1 MEWIKKKPHKA
12 KKIKEN
18 KVKERLSPRDVLYLH
33 SVQRGNTSWN
43 KVEVYLPG
51 FHSYLIPSHL
61 TLAQNEGLGVCLD
74 IFFFHFSSFK
84 LLPWLGLIH
93 SCKWSNQKRRN
104 EHFWQLILQLS
115 NSSFTSAALFQPP
128 RPLTSPAHLLFK
140 TWTENNVHTMEV
152 TILQ

>member
-33 SVQRGNTSWN
+33 WVQRGNTIWN

-61 TLAQNEGLGVCLD
+61 TLAQNEGLGVCLG
-74 IFFFHFSSFK
+74 IFFFIFQVLNCFLDLDSST
-84 LLPWLGLIH
+84 H
-93 SCKWSNQKRRN
+93 AN
-104 EHFWQLILQLS
+104 EATRKEE
-115 NSSFTSAALFQPP
+115 TSIFD
-128 RPLTSPAHLLFK
+128 S
-140 TWTENNVHTMEV
+140 
-152 TILQ
+152 